1 MIVLGVFGYYATR
14 PINRRVETV
23 VDFEGLAARVTVP
36 LVLVPLVAL
45 LFHAGFQLFAQVRD
59 AVGGFTEFLSGG
71 GRLGVLSTGD
81 DG

>member
-45 LFHAGFQLFAQVRD
+45 LFHAGFQLFA
-59 AVGGFTEFLSGG
+59 
-71 GRLGVLSTGD
+71 
-81 DG
+81 